1 MSSYKWTINSLSIKR
16 ALKETLNMDKK
27 KQKIIVR
34 GSFFSVLPRLVC
46 PIHSTAGS
54 VVLKYPVLYE
64 TSKLHNIQRIEMG
77 ESSRIQLGQK
87 KQVFTNTKALK

>member
-1 MSSYKWTINSLSIKR
+1 MNHWLFKYKAGAERNF
-16 ALKETLNMDKK
+16 EHGQK

-46 PIHSTAGS
+46 PIYSTAGS
-54 VVLKYPVLYE
+54 VVLKYLVLYE